1 MKDGIAKVKS
11 EIKGVMGIMQDNIS
25 KVLDR
30 GSKLEDLQDKSGKLN
45 TGTAVLYI
53 FEYIYIYIYIY
64 IYLFTFCMLFSL
76 HFNIPEILNY
86 KHDVVC
92 TIINVAYNSDG

>member
-53 FEYIYIYIYIY
+53 FEYIYIY
-64 IYLFTFCMLFSL
+64 LFTFCMLFSL